1 MSVEQAP
8 PPRAARR
15 AGSVAKALIPLGIGL
30 AVALGIYAIA
40 KAITPDPG
48 SSLFGQSGRDTFAV
62 KAALA
67 SGVLALAAFQL
78 YTALWIFGKLHKG
91 RALPRRLGRI
101 HRLSGV
107 AAILLSLPVAYN
119 CIVTYGF
126 ESFNSRVLV
135 HAAAGCFFYG
145 AFAAKVFVVRSKRL
159 PGWTLPVAGGTL
171 IATIAVLWYTA
182 AFWFYDGFNLP
193 VLSDGPPQASAAP
206 GYGGAGGGS
215 AKPAPVKGGFVQV
228 SYKAIQIDPAQ
239 ITVRAGQKIKW
250 TNLDPTRHN
259 VNSQDGS
266 TEDVHSPDFDKGG
279 TFVYAPKKPGVIRYI
294 CTFHPSSMIG
304 TIKVTK

>member
-1 MSVEQAP
+1 MRVEQAP
-8 PPRAARR
+8 PPPVARR
-15 AGSVAKALIPLGIGL
+15 PGSAVRVLIPLGIAL
-30 AVALGIYAIA
+30 AVGLGIYAIA
-40 KAITPDPG
+40 KSIAPDPG
-48 SSLFGQSGRDTFAV
+48 SSLFGKSGADTFAV

-78 YTALWIFGKLHKG
+78 YTALWIFGKIHRR
-91 RALPRRLGRI
+91 RALPPRLGRV

-107 AAILLSLPVAYN
+107 AAILLSLPIAYN

-126 ESFNSRVLV
+126 ESFNSRVLI

-145 AFAAKVFVVRSKRL
+145 AFAAKVFIVRSKRL

-182 AFWFYDGFNLP
+182 AFWYYNDFKLP
-193 VLSDGPPQASAAP
+193 ALSDGPPQASAAP
-206 GYGGAGGGS
+206 GYGVAGGAS
-215 AKPAPVKGGFVQV
+215 AKPAPVKDGFVQV

-239 ITVRAGQKIKW
+239 ITVKAGQKIKW

-259 VNSQDGS
+259 VISQDGS
-266 TEDVHSPDFDKGG
+266 TEKVQSPDFDKGG
-279 TFVYAPKKPGVIRYI
+279 TFVYAPKKPGVINYI

-304 TIKVTK
+304 TIKVMK